1 MNGLA
6 EQKLEFI
13 QEVSHIS
20 DEETLAALREAY
32 RQITEHNM
40 GSNVKPSKAVIRQK
54 FDADAIRR
62 RRGRAGHNKAKIMRL
77 IREMDVREPIEV
89 LLAQLGK

>member
-1 MNGLA
+1 MFYALVAVCASGYAWLRESLYFCKKTRAMNGLA

-32 RQITEHNM
+32 R
-40 GSNVKPSKAVIRQK
+40 
-54 FDADAIRR
+54 
-62 RRGRAGHNKAKIMRL
+62 
-77 IREMDVREPIEV
+77 
-89 LLAQLGK
+89 

>member
-13 QEVSHIS
+13 EEVSHIS

-32 RQITEHNM
+32 RQIT
-40 GSNVKPSKAVIRQK
+40 GQRKSDKGKPPKAVIRQK

-62 RRGRAGHNKAKIMRL
+62 RRGRIGHDKAKIMRL
-77 IREMDVREPIEV
+77 IQEMDVQEPIEE

>member
-32 RQITEHNM
+32 RQIT
-40 GSNVKPSKAVIRQK
+40 GQRKSDKAKPPR
-54 FDADAIRR
+54 ADA
-62 RRGRAGHNKAKIMRL
+62 
-77 IREMDVREPIEV
+77 
-89 LLAQLGK
+89 